1 VGKVSLCL
9 IINNQ
14 AKQSIQKTLLT
25 RYFEETKAAWIKLF
39 SSENFKIKTC
49 TGTKKKDCAV
59 HTILPPPKSRYDYS
73 LRNQDSTCWLLGTV
87 GMLLSVPLIII
98 LKIGFESSPEGR
110 WLAVL
115 LSDEESVVQEVEQVK
130 QSKYI

>member
-1 VGKVSLCL
+1 
-9 IINNQ
+9 
-14 AKQSIQKTLLT
+14 
-25 RYFEETKAAWIKLF
+25 
-39 SSENFKIKTC
+39 
-49 TGTKKKDCAV
+49 
-59 HTILPPPKSRYDYS
+59 
-73 LRNQDSTCWLLGTV
+73 
-87 GMLLSVPLIII
+87 MLLSVPLIII